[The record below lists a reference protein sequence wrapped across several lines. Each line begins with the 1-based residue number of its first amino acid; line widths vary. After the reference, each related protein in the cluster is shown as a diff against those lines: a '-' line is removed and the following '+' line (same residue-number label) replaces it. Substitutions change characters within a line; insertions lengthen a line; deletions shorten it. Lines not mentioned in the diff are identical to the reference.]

1 MTPIQIIPFLRSKS
15 FETRSAAS
23 VALSQI
29 FSLVPVWQP
38 SHDPSNS
45 PEESGRLPPDFPK
58 FSVQELIL
66 SGKLLLASSGKE
78 FTKPTG
84 ILSSSAEV
92 KKARKE
98 AMGRLGL
105 EFLDNVADEMDLD
118 KELAEDMEVDPEVEV
133 EDTQCRSEVVANSI
147 PQSTPLDTK
156 VKVERSSSSTPV
168 ASSPTT
174 TRPEE
179 GVEMSNLSARERNR
193 LKRKRKPGNSAF
205 VAAPPPQA
213 SGAKYN
219 AAPAG
224 QSHKCVHPSDYL
236 SLIY

>member
-1 MTPIQIIPFLRSKS
+1 MPFLHSKS
-15 FETRSAAS
+15 FETRSAVS
-23 VALSQI
+23 IALSQI
-29 FSLVPVWQP
+29 FTLVPVWQP
-38 SHDPSNS
+38 SQAS
-45 PEESGRLPPDFPK
+45 PHPVEASSGPAPDFSK

-118 KELAEDMEVDPEVEV
+118 KELAADMEVDPEMEAD
-133 EDTQCRSEVVANSI
+133 DTQSKSEVVPDGI
-147 PQSTPLDTK
+147 LQPGSTSLDTR
-156 VKVERSSSSTPV
+156 VKIERSSSSTPA

-179 GVEMSNLSARERNR
+179 SADMSNLSARERNR
-193 LKRKRKPGNSAF
+193 LKRKRKLGSSAF

-213 SGAKYN
+213 SGAKYS
-219 AAPAG
+219 ATPGG
-224 QSHKCVHPSDYL
+224 QSHKCVHCSRYL
-236 SLIY
+236 SLSTNSS

>member
-1 MTPIQIIPFLRSKS
+1 MPFLHSKS
-15 FETRSAAS
+15 FETRSAVS
-23 VALSQI
+23 IALSQI
-29 FSLVPVWQP
+29 FTLVPVWQP
-38 SHDPSNS
+38 SQAS
-45 PEESGRLPPDFPK
+45 PHPVEASSGPAPDFSK

-118 KELAEDMEVDPEVEV
+118 KELAADMEVDPEMDA
-133 EDTQCRSEVVANSI
+133 EDTQSKSEVVPDGISQPGSKI
-147 PQSTPLDTK
+147 
-156 VKVERSSSSTPV
+156 ERSSSSTPA

-179 GVEMSNLSARERNR
+179 SVDMSNLSARERNR
-193 LKRKRKPGNSAF
+193 LKRKRKLGSSAF

-213 SGAKYN
+213 SGAKYS
-219 AAPAG
+219 ATPGG
-224 QSHKCVHPSDYL
+224 QSHKCVHCSQYVSL
-236 SLIY
+236 STDSS